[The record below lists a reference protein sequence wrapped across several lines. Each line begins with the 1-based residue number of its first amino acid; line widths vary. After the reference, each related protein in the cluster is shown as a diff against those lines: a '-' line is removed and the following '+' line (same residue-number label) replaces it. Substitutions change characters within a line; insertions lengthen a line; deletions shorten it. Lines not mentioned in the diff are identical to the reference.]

1 MAGGDLGP
9 LNLLWLP
16 LVAEASSP
24 PPGEGSGF
32 HLEMAEASLLAFL
45 DVWHSERGNR
55 VGLNPTL

>member
-45 DVWHSERGNR
+45 DVWHS
-55 VGLNPTL
+55 